1 MSVSDRFHSVRLDET
16 RCKGCT
22 ICIKRCPTE
31 AIRVRDGKARINLDR
46 CIDCGECIRTCEN
59 HAKIAVTDSLA
70 DVHRFSYKIA
80 LPAPSL
86 FGQFKGVSVGR
97 VIEGLRCLGFD
108 EVAEVALGA
117 EIVSVG
123 IREYMKGNGKNRPL
137 ISSACPAIV
146 RLIQARFP
154 SLINHVVPITS
165 PVQAAA
171 KLVRSQKA
179 EQLKLSGSDLGL
191 FFITPCPA
199 KTLSIHDPVAEDS
212 VVDGAISIQEV
223 YGPLKQILPQVS
235 GRGFAGTATAVGI
248 GWARAGG
255 ENQAVGTENHL
266 SVDGIHNVIQVL
278 EEIEMERLSDVD
290 YVEALACVGGCVG
303 GPLVV
308 ENPYVSRVRIRKLV
322 ESGSAEIP
330 EETVKKALEMYHS
343 GRLFLDRSLE
353 PRQVMRLDEDMAT
366 AIAKLEQLESTQA
379 LLPGLDCGSCGSP
392 SCRALAEDI
401 VQGHALET
409 DCVFKL
415 REQLSDLAQ
424 RLVDLAK
431 KVPPAMG
438 KGYAERGDE
447 REGQ

>member
-1 MSVSDRFHSVRLDET
+1 MSDRFHSVRLDET

-22 ICIKRCPTE
+22 NCIKRCPTE
-31 AIRVRDGKARINLDR
+31 AIRVREGKARISLDR

-59 HAKIAVTDSLA
+59 HAKIAVTDTLA
-70 DVHRFSYKIA
+70 EIQRFAYRIA

-86 FGQFKGVSVGR
+86 FGQFKGVSVAR
-97 VIEGLRCLGFD
+97 VIEGLHHLGFD
-108 EVAEVALGA
+108 DVAEVAYGA
-117 EIVSVG
+117 EIVSTGV
-123 IREYMKGNGKNRPL
+123 REYLKGADKKRPL

-154 SLINHVVPITS
+154 SLIDHIVPITS

-171 KLVRSQKA
+171 KALRAEKASQ
-179 EQLKLSGSDLGL
+179 LGLSGSDLGL

-199 KTLSIHDPVAEDS
+199 KALSIQDPVAETS
-212 VVDGAISIQEV
+212 AVDGAISIQEV
-223 YGPLKQILPQVS
+223 YGPLKRILPQVS
-235 GRGFAGTATAVGI
+235 GERYSGRATATGI

-255 ENQAVGTENHL
+255 ENQAIGIENHL
-266 SVDGIHNVIQVL
+266 AVDGIHNVIQVL

-322 ESGSAEIP
+322 ESGTPDIP

-343 GRLFLDRSLE
+343 GQLFLERPLE
-353 PRQVMRLDEDMAT
+353 PKRVMRLDEDMAT
-366 AIAKLEQLESTQA
+366 AIAKLEQLESTLA

-401 VQGHALET
+401 VQGQALET

-424 RLVDLAK
+424 SLVDLAK

-438 KGYAERGDE
+438 KEYAERGDE
-447 REGQ
+447 RESK